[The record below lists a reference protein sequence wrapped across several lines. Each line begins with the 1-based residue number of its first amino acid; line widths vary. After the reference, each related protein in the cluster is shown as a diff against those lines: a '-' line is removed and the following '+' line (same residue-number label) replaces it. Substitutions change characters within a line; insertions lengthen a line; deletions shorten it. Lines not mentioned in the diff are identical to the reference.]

1 MSRRVAVLIA
11 LSVFLHAAPPI
22 AAQDASDSTS
32 TPAHLKSSGPTS
44 PGTSGADGQQSPAA
58 ADQSQSATQPQIIVN
73 PTPAPAEEWGWRQ
86 QLAWGASI
94 VLAVLGYVG
103 IMLAL
108 RTLKSID
115 KHLVAG
121 GSTTQA
127 AMDSANAA
135 LALAQAIASSERP
148 WIVVTVEPFL
158 TMENSFKVMASNRGR
173 SPARI
178 VSSLDQ
184 VTIVVDEKSLP
195 PTPEFEKIEAGE
207 EPEPIVLLPGEAT
220 GIWALNRSDLASI
233 CKSPEVLKRVE
244 RWQDTL
250 FLYGRIQYMELTA
263 IGEKQ
268 THETFWCCRYIHGEK
283 SSALVMAGS
292 PAYNKHT

>member
-1 MSRRVAVLIA
+1 MFKRLAVLIG
-11 LSVFLHAAPPI
+11 LSVFLVTAPAI
-22 AAQDASDSTS
+22 AGQDSSD
-32 TPAHLKSSGPTS
+32 TPPRTHPTS
-44 PGTSGADGQQSPAA
+44 AATPSAEGQQSPAA
-58 ADQSQSATQPQIIVN
+58 AEQTQPNNQPQIIVN
-73 PTPAPAEEWGWRQ
+73 PTPPAPTEWGWRQ
-86 QLAWGASI
+86 QVTWGATI

-115 KHLVAG
+115 QHLQAG
-121 GSTTQA
+121 TSTTQA

-184 VTIVVDEKSLP
+184 VRITVDEKNLP
-195 PTPEFEKIEAGE
+195 AEPEFEKVEAGD

-220 GIWALNRSDLASI
+220 GIWALNRTDLGTI
-233 CKSPEVLKRVE
+233 CKTPETLKRVE

-263 IGEKQ
+263 IGDKAM
-268 THETFWCCRYIHGEK
+268 HETFWCCRYIHGEK
-283 SSALVMAGS
+283 NSALVMAGS
-292 PAYNKHT
+292 PSYNKHT

>member
-1 MSRRVAVLIA
+1 MFRRFAVLIA
-11 LSVFLHAAPPI
+11 LSLCLHAAPAI
-22 AAQDASDSTS
+22 AGQDDTS
-32 TPAHLKSSGPTS
+32 APRPKQPTPSNNQNPE
-44 PGTSGADGQQSPAA
+44 GQQSPAA
-58 ADQSQSATQPQIIVN
+58 ADPGQPSSQPQIIVN
-73 PTPAPAEEWGWRQ
+73 PTPPAPTEWGWRQ
-86 QLAWGASI
+86 QVTWGATI

-115 KHLVAG
+115 AHLVAG

-178 VSSLDQ
+178 VSSVDQ
-184 VTIVVDEKSLP
+184 VKIAVDEKNLP
-195 PTPEFEKIEAGE
+195 AEPEFETVAVGD

-220 GIWALNRSDLASI
+220 GIWALNRSDLATI
-233 CKSPEVLKRVE
+233 CNGPDVLKRVE

-263 IGEKQ
+263 IGDKAM
-268 THETFWCCRYIHGEK
+268 HETFWCCRYIHGEK

>member
-1 MSRRVAVLIA
+1 MFRRLTVLIA
-11 LSVFLHAAPPI
+11 LSMFFCTAPAIAGQDAASPAAPGKQSS
-22 AAQDASDSTS
+22 AAA
-32 TPAHLKSSGPTS
+32 
-44 PGTSGADGQQSPAA
+44 SGAQSTDGQQSTASP
-58 ADQSQSATQPQIIVN
+58 DQNQPVNQPQIIVN
-73 PTPAPAEEWGWRQ
+73 PTPPAPAEWGWRQ
-86 QLAWGASI
+86 QVTWGATI

-121 GSTTQA
+121 TSTTQA

-184 VTIVVDEKSLP
+184 VKIVADEKSLP
-195 PTPEFEKIEAGE
+195 AEPEFDKVDAGD

-220 GIWALNRSDLASI
+220 GIWALNRSDLATI
-233 CKSPEVLKRVE
+233 CKAPDVLKRVE

-263 IGEKQ
+263 AGDKAP
-268 THETFWCCRYIHGEK
+268 HETYWCCRYIHGEK